1 MALTYTIQRLES
13 CIDENYDTGD
23 TIKYVS
29 FQVYD
34 DALKKTFYIDKQ
46 LAIVDGKKDE
56 VYLAEAQ
63 ALCQTEIAAFQES
76 EKNKNK
82 TWNPDSGKIE

>member
-1 MALTYTIQRLES
+1 MALTYTIQRLET
-13 CIDENYDTGD
+13 CIDENSDSGD

-34 DALKKTFYIDKQ
+34 DVMKTNFYIDKQ

-56 VYLAEAQ
+56 VYLKEAQ
-63 ALCQTEIAAFQES
+63 ALCQTEIAAWQES

-82 TWNPDSGKIE
+82 IWNPDSGKIE